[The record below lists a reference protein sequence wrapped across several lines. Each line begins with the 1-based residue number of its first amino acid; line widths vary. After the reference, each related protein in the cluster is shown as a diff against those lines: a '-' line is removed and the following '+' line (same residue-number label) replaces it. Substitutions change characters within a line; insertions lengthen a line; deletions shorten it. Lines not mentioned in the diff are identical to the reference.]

1 MYFFEFIRINSKRCV
16 TEDARDIQD
25 TKPQIIT
32 LNISITESN
41 IKRIKCLILSILSF
55 PEDFLVWIYDQLII
69 CNPFRYFYSSPG
81 IRNV

>member
-1 MYFFEFIRINSKRCV
+1 MYFFEFIHINSKWCI

-41 IKRIKCLILSILSF
+41 IKRIK
-55 PEDFLVWIYDQLII
+55 
-69 CNPFRYFYSSPG
+69 
-81 IRNV
+81 